1 MKVRVPKE
9 LTPGQQ
15 RRAQKWAE
23 DVAMDQLEHQGR
35 ILLDTFIKM
44 ICMDLHDTFSW
55 DEDQLMLLLGS
66 LRGVFHE
73 QQKLV
78 AAGKQPEYLNQRM
91 AEIFKTNGYPDEYF
105 ARMFE
110 GGLK

>member
-9 LTPGQQ
+9 LTPGQR
-15 RRAQKWAE
+15 RRAKEWALE
-23 DVAMDQLEHQGR
+23 LATDELEHQGR
-35 ILLDTFIKM
+35 VMLDTFIKM
-44 ICMDLHDTFSW
+44 ICLDLHDKFQW
-55 DEDQLMLLLGS
+55 EEEQLMLLLGS
-66 LRGVFHE
+66 LRGLFHQ

-78 AAGKQPEYLNQRM
+78 KEGKQMEYLNKRM
-91 AEIFKTNGYPDEYF
+91 SEIFKKGGYPDDYF

>member
-23 DVAMDQLEHQGR
+23 EVAIDQLEHQGR

-44 ICMDLHDTFSW
+44 ICVIMHDVFGW
-55 DEDQLMLLLGS
+55 GEKRLLLLLGQ
-66 LRGVFHE
+66 LRGIFLQ

-78 AAGKQPEYLNQRM
+78 NEGKQMEYLDRRM
-91 AEIFKTNGYPDEYF
+91 AEIFKKGGYPDAYF
-105 ARMFE
+105 ERMFE

>member
-23 DVAMDQLEHQGR
+23 GVAMDNLEHQGR
-35 ILLDTFIKM
+35 IMLDTFIKM
-44 ICMDLHDTFSW
+44 ICVIMHDVFGW
-55 DEDQLMLLLGS
+55 GEKRLLLLLGS
-66 LRGVFHE
+66 LRGVFMQ

-78 AAGKQPEYLNQRM
+78 KEGKQMEYLDRRM
-91 AEIFKTNGYPDEYF
+91 AEIFKKGGYPDDYF
-105 ARMFE
+105 ARMFA